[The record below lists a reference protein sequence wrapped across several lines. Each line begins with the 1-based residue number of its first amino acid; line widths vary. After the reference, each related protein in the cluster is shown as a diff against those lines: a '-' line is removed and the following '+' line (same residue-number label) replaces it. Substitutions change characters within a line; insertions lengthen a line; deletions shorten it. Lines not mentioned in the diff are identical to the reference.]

1 MITYPQT
8 KYYYIIERAYF
19 IYRLFILFI
28 STFSFLLFFIQYH
41 GRIREIISIPVWT
54 YRFYIMF
61 YIINTMKLNIRQF
74 YNKFLLTIQK
84 RSRFELALLQSTI
97 CSYALMICLLTLMS
111 LVSDCLWYYCLNFK
125 LNTWRLTIDLTL
137 LCIAKFIWCIRVMYT
152 KVSKSRCSW
161 QLVAFMNF
169 FKLSF
174 SRCFVCNWFFM
185 TILLIHLF

>member
-1 MITYPQT
+1 MITYPLT
-8 KYYYIIERAYF
+8 KYYYIIERACF

-28 STFSFLLFFIQYH
+28 STFSFLLFFYTVSWRYKRDYLH
-41 GRIREIISIPVWT
+41 SSMDIS
-54 YRFYIMF
+54 FYIMF

-152 KVSKSRCSW
+152 KVSKSRCS
-161 QLVAFMNF
+161 
-169 FKLSF
+169 
-174 SRCFVCNWFFM
+174 R
-185 TILLIHLF
+185 